1 MLLYDR
7 NDGPIKKGVLE
18 FRNELDRA
26 FIKQLIKPVL
36 IYSQE
41 SRILVIN
48 NAWLNNWR
56 KTNVVYLGFFKSE
69 IEQIDLNLIS
79 IYNMN

>member
-26 FIKQLIKPVL
+26 FIKQLIKTVL

-41 SRILVIN
+41 SRILVIK

-56 KTNVVYLGFFKSE
+56 KTNVYLGFLKSE
-69 IEQIDLNLIS
+69 IE
-79 IYNMN
+79 